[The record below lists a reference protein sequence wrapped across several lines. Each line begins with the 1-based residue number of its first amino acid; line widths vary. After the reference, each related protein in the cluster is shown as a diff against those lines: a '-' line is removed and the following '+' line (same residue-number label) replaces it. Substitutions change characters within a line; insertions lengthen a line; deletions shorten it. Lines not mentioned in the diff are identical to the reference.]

1 MIEKER
7 LVTIVGPDKVIN
19 EPQVLQAYSQ
29 DMSFVNPVR
38 PACVVTP
45 NKADE
50 VQKIIQLANDT
61 QTPLVPVSSGPP
73 HFRGDTVPGI
83 GGAVIVDLSQMKK
96 VVFVDRA
103 RRVAMVE
110 PGVTFSEL
118 IPAVNKEGLRL
129 NMPLLPRKSK
139 SVAGSILEREPVI
152 MPKYQ
157 WDISDPLAC
166 AGLFF
171 GTGDEFRTGQAAG
184 PGTLEEQ
191 WAVGGVQKAPY
202 GPGTGSWHRI
212 IQGAQGTMGIVTWVS
227 MRCEILPSLEEPF
240 VVGSSNLNSL
250 LELTS
255 WLIRLRNVNECFI
268 LNNTNLAAIFAKKYP
283 ADYQNLK
290 DSLPA
295 WTLFYNLAGYEYFPE
310 ERISAYIKEIDD
322 LTQRLRIEAV
332 KTVGGVSANDI
343 LKAVQQPSGEPYWK
357 LRYKGACQDIFFLT
371 IYDKLEG
378 QIGIMNN
385 LADKAGYG
393 ASNLGIYI
401 QPVVQG
407 TSCHCEFNLFFDSG
421 NPIELDRVKTLSASA
436 TKELMARGAFF
447 SRPYGENAGMIVN
460 RDAATAAVL
469 NKMKNI
475 FDPNHVMNPGKAG
488 F

>member
-1 MIEKER
+1 
-7 LVTIVGPDKVIN
+7 
-19 EPQVLQAYSQ
+19 
-29 DMSFVNPVR
+29 
-38 PACVVTP
+38 
-45 NKADE
+45 
-50 VQKIIQLANDT
+50 
-61 QTPLVPVSSGPP
+61 
-73 HFRGDTVPGI
+73 
-83 GGAVIVDLSQMKK
+83 MKK
-96 VVFVDRA
+96 VIFVDRA

-118 IPAVNKEGLRL
+118 VPAVSKEGLRL

-184 PGTLEEQ
+184 PGTIEEQ

-202 GPGTGSWHRI
+202 GPGTGSWHRL

-240 VVGSSNLNSL
+240 VVGSSNLDSL

-283 ADYQNLK
+283 TDYQNLK
-290 DSLPA
+290 DNLPA

-332 KTVGGVSANDI
+332 KTVGTVSANEI

-378 QIGIMNN
+378 QIGVMND
-385 LADKAGYG
+385 LAEKAGYPVSDVG
-393 ASNLGIYI
+393 VYI
-401 QPVVQG
+401 QPIVQG
-407 TSCHCEFNLFFDSG
+407 TGYHCEFNLSYDPE
-421 NPIELDRVKTLSASA
+421 NPRELNRVKELSTLAI
-436 TKELMARGAFF
+436 KNLMAEGAFF
-447 SRPYGENAGMIVN
+447 SRPYGESAGLILN
-460 RDAATAAVL
+460 RDAATVAVL
-469 NKMKNI
+469 NKFRKI
-475 FDPNHVMNPGKAG
+475 FDPNNVMNPGKMC